1 MLALKNKVNQDYIVS
16 SCWGLTRYLFL
27 EKVLTIGLIFFL
39 SETWTQPM
47 CAVRLSKKLRLQS
60 TVKNWQWWRCSYY
73 GNWQTVPNR
82 CGSCREGTVAS
93 DSTGGCC
100 CDKPVRHCLYR
111 EADVLKRWEIPPD
124 SCSPKIQVCGARS
137 TDVLE
142 KFNHRCSSRSE
153 TKCARLDDTRFYRQN
168 TFPVAQP
175 TASEWEIEVKNLH

>member
-1 MLALKNKVNQDYIVS
+1 MSRAVLLLQGNVNINLVN
-16 SCWGLTRYLFL
+16 
-27 EKVLTIGLIFFL
+27 V
-39 SETWTQPM
+39 

-60 TVKNWQWWRCSYY
+60 TVKNWQWRRCSYY

-153 TKCARLDDTRFYRQN
+153 TKCARIDDTRFYRQN